1 MYNTI
6 VENYKLKIK
15 KCDNESD
22 LASVVSFFN
31 EYEISRQNRPVDID
45 KLKEVKLLI
54 LDDGSIYSLL
64 VLQDGRIA
72 AGTDSD
78 TIQIINPKSD
88 YSCDETINTIF
99 TPLLY
104 VSYPTEISQPSE
116 KTGVFN
122 YLILRPLKR
131 NLPLKET

>member
-15 KCDNESD
+15 KCDKESD

-72 AGTDSD
+72 AGTDSA
-78 TIQIINPKSD
+78 PFK
-88 YSCDETINTIF
+88 
-99 TPLLY
+99 L
-104 VSYPTEISQPSE
+104 
-116 KTGVFN
+116 
-122 YLILRPLKR
+122 
-131 NLPLKET
+131 